1 MKGLTIGK
9 LRGLQQIADS
19 RGMLTVCALDH
30 RGSLRQALAAAWSRE
45 ASYQDV
51 VDFKLD
57 LCRAVAPSASAV
69 LLDPIYGVAPAI
81 AAGLLPG
88 HVGLLVSLE
97 KTGYTGERTARQTE
111 LLPDWG
117 VAKIKRLG
125 ASAVKLLVYYR
136 SDLGDVSAR
145 QRELVAGV
153 AGECREADIP
163 LLVESVTYA
172 VDGESPEAFAARKPE
187 LVIEAARQLTEL
199 PFDVLK
205 SEFPADIHYER
216 NEAKLA
222 AACKELNAASKLPW
236 VLLSAGVDFDLFKM
250 EAEIA
255 FSAGASGFL
264 AGRALWQEATAVTDR
279 GARLEFFN
287 STVQARISQLTRLA
301 DSYGTPWHAK
311 FGSTDGR
318 FPAVGEGWHREY

>member
-1 MKGLTIGK
+1 MNGISIGK
-9 LRGLQQIADS
+9 LRGLQQIADEK
-19 RGMLTVCALDH
+19 GMLTVCAVDH
-30 RGSLRQALAAAWSRE
+30 RGSLREALAKAWARE
-45 ASYQDV
+45 VSYQDV

-69 LLDPIYGVAPAI
+69 LLDPVYGVAPAI
-81 AAGLLPG
+81 AAGTLPG

-97 KTGYTGERTARQTE
+97 KTGYTGGSVSRVTE

-136 SDLGDVSAR
+136 PDLGEVSAR
-145 QRELVAGV
+145 QRDLVARVSEECLV
-153 AGECREADIP
+153 ADLP
-163 LLVESVTYA
+163 LLVESVSYP
-172 VDGESPEAFAARKPE
+172 VEGETPEMFSERKPE

-205 SEFPADIHYER
+205 SEFPADIYYER
-216 NEAKLA
+216 DEAKLA
-222 AACKELNAASKLPW
+222 AACKALNAASRHPW
-236 VLLSAGVDFDLFKM
+236 VLLSAGVNFELFKM

-264 AGRALWQEATAVTDR
+264 AGRALWQEATPISDR
-279 GARLEFFN
+279 AERLVFFN
-287 STVQARISQLTRLA
+287 STVQARLSQLTRLA
-301 DSYGTPWHAK
+301 DSYGTPWYARL
-311 FGSTDGR
+311 GSPDGG
-318 FPAVGEGWHREY
+318 FPPVKEGWYQDY

>member
-1 MKGLTIGK
+1 MTIGK
-9 LRGLQQIADS
+9 LRGLQQIADDK
-19 RGMLTVCALDH
+19 GMLTVCAVDH
-30 RGSLRQALAAAWSRE
+30 RGSLREALSKAWGRE
-45 ASYQDV
+45 VTYQDV

-69 LLDPIYGVAPAI
+69 LLDPVYGVAPAI
-81 AAGLLPG
+81 AAGTLPG

-97 KTGYTGERTARQTE
+97 KTGYTGDSASRATE

-136 SDLGDVSAR
+136 PDLGEVSAR
-145 QRELVAGV
+145 QRDLVARV
-153 AGECREADIP
+153 AAECLTADLP
-163 LLVESVTYA
+163 LLVESVSYP
-172 VDGESPEAFAARKPE
+172 VEGETPEAFSARKPE

-205 SEFPADIHYER
+205 SEFPADIYHER
-216 NEAKLA
+216 DEAKLA
-222 AACKELNAASKLPW
+222 AYCKELNAASRHPW
-236 VLLSAGVDFDLFKM
+236 VLLSAGVNFELFKM

-264 AGRALWQEATAVTDR
+264 AGRALWQEATPISDR
-279 GARLEFFN
+279 AARLDFFN
-287 STVQARISQLTRLA
+287 STVQARLSQLTRLA
-301 DSYGTPWHAK
+301 DSYGTPWYAK
-311 FGSTDGR
+311 LGSADGR
-318 FPAVGEGWHREY
+318 FPPVEEGWYQNY

>member
-1 MKGLTIGK
+1 MNGLSIGK
-9 LRGLQQIADS
+9 LRGLQQIADDK
-19 RGMLTVCALDH
+19 GMLTVCAVDH
-30 RGSLRQALAAAWSRE
+30 RGSLRQALAEAWSRE
-45 ASYQDV
+45 VSYQDV

-88 HVGLLVSLE
+88 HVGLLVSVE
-97 KTGYTGERTARQTE
+97 KTGYTGDKAARQTE
-111 LLPDWG
+111 ILPDWG
-117 VAKIKRLG
+117 VDKIKRLG

-136 SDLGDVSAR
+136 ADLVAVSAR
-145 QRELVAGV
+145 QRELVAQV
-153 AGECREADIP
+153 AESCRAADIP
-163 LLVESVTYA
+163 LLVESVAYA
-172 VDGESPEAFAARKPE
+172 VDGESKEAFAARKPE

-205 SEFPADIHYER
+205 SEFPADVHYER
-216 NEAKLA
+216 DEAKLA

-264 AGRALWQEATAVTDR
+264 AGRALWQEATGLSDR
-279 GARLEFFN
+279 ATRLEFFN
-287 STVQARISQLTRLA
+287 STVQARLSQLTRLA
-301 DSYGTPWHAK
+301 DSYGTPWYAK
-311 FGSTDGR
+311 FGSTDGQ
-318 FPAVGEGWHREY
+318 FPAVGEGWHTDY